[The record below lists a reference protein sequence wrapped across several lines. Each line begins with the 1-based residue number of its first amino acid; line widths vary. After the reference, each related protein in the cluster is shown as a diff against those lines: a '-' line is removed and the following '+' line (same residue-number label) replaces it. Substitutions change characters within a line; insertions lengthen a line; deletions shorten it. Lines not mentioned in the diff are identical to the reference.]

1 MAITIASWLS
11 FPPQAKTLCPSG
23 SFSSPASFSLQLID
37 VVVVVVVPSYFAS
50 SLASFSLQLLVFWES
65 LDEEVSFSANDE
77 AVFSSSTCVVVA
89 ECLS

>member
-1 MAITIASWLS
+1 M
-11 FPPQAKTLCPSG
+11 CPCG
-23 SFSSPASFSLQLID
+23 SFSSPASFSLQLLVVVVVVGVGVVVV

-50 SLASFSLQLLVFWES
+50 FSPQFLVFWES

>member
-1 MAITIASWLS
+1 M
-11 FPPQAKTLCPSG
+11 CPSG
-23 SFSSPASFSLQLID
+23 SFSSPASFSLQLTVVVVAVV
-37 VVVVVVVPSYFAS
+37 VVVVVVVPSYSSS